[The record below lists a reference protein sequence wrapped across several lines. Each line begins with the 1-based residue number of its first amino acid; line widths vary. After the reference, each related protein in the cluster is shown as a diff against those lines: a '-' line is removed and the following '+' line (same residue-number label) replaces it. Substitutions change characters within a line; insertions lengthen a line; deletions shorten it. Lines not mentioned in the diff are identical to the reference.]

1 MDDIYFAMAEF
12 FLVME
17 MVQQKTIYCPGFDL
31 CSKTKDTY
39 DEDEA
44 IMLALEMK
52 KWMDKTEKSQR
63 IRIDE

>member
-1 MDDIYFAMAEF
+1 MDDISFAIAEF
-12 FLVME
+12 CRVMA

-52 KWMDKTEKSQR
+52 KWMEKTERSQR
-63 IRIDE
+63 I